1 MKYRKLELLFLAIGL
16 VGIFISILI
25 SLVNKA
31 QISELLGQ
39 ALFVPVLFLALHYG
53 RQYSYV
59 GAVIAALIYLIAN
72 AQDFNGLNLSS
83 EAGQLVI
90 MRAGLFGLIGI
101 LGGELAVRAKYVLAK
116 MTSEGLVDD
125 KTNVFSQSYI
135 EGLIARMLHE
145 YDRYKRPF
153 SVLFI
158 GLDWSEPLSQADKE
172 RLIPRMANIFRG
184 NVRLVDEVGYW
195 GGRFCL
201 VLPHTG
207 GEAARAIFERL
218 EKIWMHSGHSR
229 IPLKLNQSILS
240 VPEHEAE
247 MKELASRMIESK
259 ITA

>member
-1 MKYRKLELLFLAIGL
+1 MKYRKLEMVFLAIGL
-16 VGIFISILI
+16 IGIFISILI

-31 QISELLGQ
+31 QPSELLGQ

-59 GAVIAALIYLIAN
+59 GAVVAALIYLIAN

-83 EAGQLVI
+83 QTGQLVI

-101 LGGELAVRAKYVLAK
+101 MGGELAVRAKYVLAR
-116 MTSEGLVDD
+116 MTSEGLIDD
-125 KTNVFSQSYI
+125 KTNVFSQNYI
-135 EGLIARMLHE
+135 EALIARMLHE

-158 GLDWSEPLSQADKE
+158 DLDWSEPLSQAEKE
-172 RLIPRMANIFRG
+172 RLVPRMANIFRG

-195 GGRFCL
+195 NERFCL
-201 VLPHTG
+201 VLPYTG
-207 GEAARAIFERL
+207 GDAAKTIFERL
-218 EKIWMHSGHSR
+218 EKIWRHSGHSR
-229 IPLKLNQSILS
+229 IPVTLSASVLS
-240 VPEHEAE
+240 VPEDETE
-247 MKELASRMIESK
+247 IKKLSSEIVDSR